1 MMNFGCCCK
10 EKEGTKAVRLT
21 FLRKELLYDAQN
33 YAYIEADVMGEEKQH
48 AQHMLADICE
58 EGNVDRVSRIL
69 AVVHAAVVE
78 MLYPFTKQEPVEEEL
93 DDKLEAPEEYVVELT
108 IPNTVSRTTV
118 KLLSKLIHEYM
129 VYRVMA
135 DWLSI
140 TNPAAAQTWMGRAED
155 TATEIEK
162 SKNIRRKPMVRKM
175 STF

>member
-1 MMNFGCCCK
+1 MTNNCCRQEAAPK
-10 EKEGTKAVRLT
+10 TVRLT

-69 AVVHAAVVE
+69 SVVHAAVVE
-78 MLYPFTKQEPVEEEL
+78 MLYPFTKEAPADAEI
-93 DDKLEAPEEYVVELT
+93 DDKLEAPEQYEIVLSV
-108 IPNTVSRTTV
+108 PDGMSQTTV
-118 KLLSKLIHEYM
+118 NLLSKQIHEYM

-135 DWLSI
+135 DWLTI
-140 TNPAAAQTWMGRAED
+140 TNPAAAQAWMGRAED

-162 SKNIRRKPMVRKM
+162 SKNLRRRPQERKM